1 MSDYDAI
8 VIGAGHNG
16 LICAAY
22 LAKAGYSVCVLER
35 QPVVGG
41 AVITQ
46 EIVPGYKFDL
56 GGSII
61 SLLNLTPIVEEL
73 DLGNYGYQPIFLDPM
88 FFSPYPDGS
97 HLMFWRDVDRTC
109 QSIATISPQDA
120 ESYRRFVRD
129 WRPFLEI
136 VIESMH
142 ETPSPFN
149 MAVTWGGGLLR
160 HLPRTTKALGLISKS
175 MSGLLKHYFIS
186 PKLQAAIAW
195 MGIQSG
201 TGVDEPFGA
210 MTAAW
215 FVTYHM
221 KGMAHPR
228 GGVGELTQSLARMIR
243 AHGGIVLTNAE
254 VAEITLSNGQVNGVR
269 LTSGDIITARKTVSA
284 VHIQTTLRL
293 IAKPEV
299 PFRKRI
305 DNLNLGNGIGMA
317 VRLAV
322 HELPNYLA
330 RPGKFDSQHT
340 ALQLIAPD
348 VQYLRQ
354 AYADYA
360 AGKFS
365 KDPAVV
371 AMTFS
376 AVDPTLAPANK
387 HTLYLWGQYFPY
399 TLADGRHWDA
409 VREEAANAML
419 NKLFEYAPNLRT
431 MIIDKYIE
439 TPLDIEN
446 LFGMPK
452 ANITHLPMT
461 PARMFFMRPV
471 PGLSQYRGPHRN
483 LYLSGASTHPGGG
496 IIGLPGRNAAQ
507 IILED
512 FSKKR

>member
-8 VIGAGHNG
+8 IIGGGHNG

-35 QPVVGG
+35 QPVIGG

-61 SLLNLTPIVEEL
+61 SLLNSTPIVDDLE
-73 DLGNYGYQPIFLDPM
+73 LGNYGYQPIFLDPM

-97 HLMFWRDVDRTC
+97 HLIFWRDVDRTC
-109 QSIATISPQDA
+109 QSIAVISPQDA

-149 MAVTWGGGLLR
+149 MAGTLGGGLLR
-160 HLPRTTKALGLISKS
+160 HLPRTAKALGLISKS
-175 MSGLLKHYFIS
+175 MSGLLKHYFIN

-201 TGVDEPFGA
+201 TGMDESFGA

-215 FVTYHM
+215 FITYHM
-221 KGMAHPR
+221 KGLVHPR

-243 AHGGIVLTNAE
+243 AHGGMVLTNAE
-254 VAEITLSNGQVNGVR
+254 VDEIKVGTGQVSGVR
-269 LTSGDIITARKTVSA
+269 LTNGDIITARKTVSA
-284 VHIQTTLRL
+284 THIQTTLRL
-293 IAKPEV
+293 IAKPEA
-299 PFRKRI
+299 PLRKKI
-305 DNLNLGNGIGMA
+305 DSLDLGNGIGMA

-330 RPGKFDSQHT
+330 EPGKLNSQHT

-348 VQYLRQ
+348 MQYLRQ
-354 AYADYA
+354 AYADYT

-371 AMTFS
+371 AMAFS
-376 AVDPTLAPANK
+376 AIDPTLAPANK

-399 TLADGRHWDA
+399 TLADGKHWDD
-409 VREEAANAML
+409 VREEAANTML

-439 TPLDIEN
+439 TPPDIEN

-461 PARMFFMRPV
+461 PARMFFMRPI
-471 PGLSQYRGPHRN
+471 PSLSQYRGPYKN

-496 IIGLPGRNAAQ
+496 ILGLPGRNAAQ
-507 IILED
+507 VILED
-512 FSKKR
+512 FSKKH